1 MSSVLHPV
9 GPEPRE
15 RYWVRRVAVLVAA
28 VVAIGVIIALVGN
41 AMSAGSAVQ
50 AEPAAPSPVFP
61 TVVATPSATPSASP
75 TPAASG
81 SPTPGATPT
90 APATPG
96 AATPGAATPS
106 TSPSTSPTAGGTVS
120 PDPGQTPKA
129 ERSTPPTS
137 TDKKKAAAEKAAQKK
152 AAEQKQ
158 KKKAPVLAAC
168 PTSAVRTTLT
178 GPRTVKAGKAVDFDL
193 SVINSSSTT
202 CYLKVT
208 SDNVTLTVV
217 SGKDRIW
224 SSDDCAKVVPS
235 QSRKLSPQKSVDW
248 SSTWNGKRSK
258 AGCTSRPERV
268 KPGYYWAIASFDDA
282 PEVRWR
288 LILT

>member
-28 VVAIGVIIALVGN
+28 VVVIGVVIALVGN

-61 TVVATPSATPSASP
+61 TVVATPSATPSAAP
-75 TPAASG
+75 TPGSTG
-81 SPTPGATPT
+81 SPTPGT
-90 APATPG
+90 TPG
-96 AATPGAATPS
+96 GTPAATPS
-106 TSPSTSPTAGGTVS
+106 ASAAPTPGDTVT

-137 TDKKKAAAEKAAQKK
+137 TDSKKAAAEKAAQKK
-152 AAEQKQ
+152 AAEQKKAAAQ

-168 PTSAVRTTLT
+168 PTSGVRTTLT
-178 GPRTVKAGKAVDFDL
+178 GPRTVKAGKPVDFDL

-202 CYLKVT
+202 CYLKVA

-224 SSDDCAKVVPS
+224 TTDDCAKTIPS

-248 SSTWNGKRSK
+248 SSTWNGKRS
-258 AGCTSRPERV
+258 ADGCTSRPEKV